1 MSFMTLF
8 FKRAILIFFVLIN
21 SSIAGN
27 NENETVLAEHKKLN
41 VQVVSEI
48 YPPYQ
53 VMNDTGELQGWAADK
68 VKAIFDKASVD
79 YNVKIYPW
87 ARAYQ
92 LALTQPN
99 IFIFSLLRTAEREHL
114 FRWIAPL
121 CLIEFSLYRLKKR
134 SDIKVINLEEAKKYL
149 IAAQKGQASAEYLL
163 RLGFEPEKNLSV
175 SYNNDN
181 FIQMLVFGRVDLIV
195 LSSTYFQTLIDENS
209 PFADKIEPVFPLSD
223 LTRNLYLASSINS
236 SPELIK
242 RLEHAYHELVSHFDN
257 TCNE

>member
-1 MSFMTLF
+1 MTLL
-8 FKRAILIFFVLIN
+8 FKRAILIFFVFIN
-21 SSIAGN
+21 DSIAEN
-27 NENETVLAEHKKLN
+27 NENETILAEHKKLN
-41 VQVVSEI
+41 VQVISEI

-53 VMNDTGELQGWAADK
+53 VMNDKGELQGWAADK

-92 LALTQPN
+92 LALTKPN
-99 IFIFSLLRTAEREHL
+99 VFIFSLLRTAEREHL

-121 CLIEFSLYRLKKR
+121 CLIEFSFYRLIKR
-134 SDIKVINLEEAKKYL
+134 SDIKVNNLEEAKKYL

-163 RLGFEPEKNLSV
+163 SLGFEPEKNLSV

-181 FIQMLVFGRVDLIV
+181 FIQMLAFGRVELIV
-195 LSSTYFQTLIDENS
+195 LSSTYFQSLIDAKS
-209 PFADKIEPVFPLSD
+209 PFADKIEPVFPLRG
-223 LTRNLYLASSINS
+223 LTRNLYLASSLNS
-236 SPELIK
+236 APELIEK
-242 RLEHAYHELVSHFDN
+242 LNNAYHELVAQFDN

>member
-1 MSFMTLF
+1 MTVL
-8 FKRAILIFFVLIN
+8 FKRSLLILIIFISN
-21 SSIAGN
+21 SIAAYD
-27 NENETVLAEHKKLN
+27 ENKTEISEHKMAN

-53 VMNDTGELQGWAADK
+53 VMNGKGELQGWAADK
-68 VKAIFDKASVD
+68 VKAIFYNASVD

-92 LALTQPN
+92 LALTEPN
-99 IFIFSLLRTAEREHL
+99 VFIFSLLRTDEREQL

-121 CLIEFSLYRLKKR
+121 CLIEFSFYRLKNR
-134 SDIKVINLEEAKKYL
+134 PDIQVDSLEEAKNYL

-181 FIQMLVFGRVDLIV
+181 FIQMLAYGRVDLIV
-195 LSSTYFQTLIDENS
+195 LSSTHFQSLIDANS
-209 PFADKIEPVFPLSD
+209 PYANKIEPVFPLRY

-242 RLEHAYHELVSHFDN
+242 RLNNAYDELAPQLDN
-257 TCNE
+257 VCNE